1 MHFFQHKRTKTLWIY
16 ALLLIC
22 SIGSIIFSFHNYDIY
37 KRPIAKII
45 DSKVIETS
53 EVTDEFDNKDKVFK
67 QHLKAEVKNGAHQ
80 GEIIVLANKYSTSGA
95 YDEPYKKGND
105 VFISFDKEKSDDGKL
120 KGSISGVKRDK
131 YTVIIAWFFF
141 FALILV
147 GKRQGL
153 FTSISLMV
161 NIIILS
167 YALDIYVKTGMN
179 LLWICGILVI
189 LFTIISLLLVNGMN
203 EKSYTAIIAT
213 IGGTFLGLLITF
225 LVMRITDESGL
236 HYEEMQFLTR
246 PYNLIFL
253 AGLFIGSMGAVM
265 DVAISISSA
274 MFEMYEADENVP
286 ITQLKKS
293 GFTIGKDI
301 IGTMTN
307 ILFFAYVS
315 GSIPILIL
323 YITNRSPLGFTLS
336 INLSLEV
343 ARALAGG
350 IGIVLTIP
358 ISLYIAIFFIQ
369 RKRARS

>member
-1 MHFFQHKRTKTLWIY
+1 
-16 ALLLIC
+16 
-22 SIGSIIFSFHNYDIY
+22 
-37 KRPIAKII
+37 
-45 DSKVIETS
+45 
-53 EVTDEFDNKDKVFK
+53 
-67 QHLKAEVKNGAHQ
+67 
-80 GEIIVLANKYSTSGA
+80 
-95 YDEPYKKGND
+95 
-105 VFISFDKEKSDDGKL
+105 
-120 KGSISGVKRDK
+120 
-131 YTVIIAWFFF
+131 
-141 FALILV
+141 
-147 GKRQGL
+147 
-153 FTSISLMV
+153 
-161 NIIILS
+161 
-167 YALDIYVKTGMN
+167 
-179 LLWICGILVI
+179 
-189 LFTIISLLLVNGMN
+189 
-203 EKSYTAIIAT
+203 
-213 IGGTFLGLLITF
+213 ITF

-301 IGTMTN
+301 MGTMTN